1 MNRSRLYVEVVTH
14 KTNLNFTTQLALDG
28 DKWSVVV
35 GNNKIR
41 AVSTREYDVPVSGQ
55 SDAAKDQKIEYI
67 LNKAVGHLRNIFYF
81 SFDLTMQWGYVGG
94 YNGVQL
100 QNNDGF
106 FPSIHNNGTSTTS
119 VTYDQKHIVDNQ
131 KVLDDI
137 KNSRAR
143 SLKTML
149 NYWRR
154 AKELDDLGFDS
165 EAFLNYFKV
174 IECLAQLDK
183 NDGTATDIKL
193 RFSSQKTLQKR
204 YKFRTHKQLSGDIAF
219 TARALATANL
229 DARIKRGL
237 VEKMLDIMYIRHGW
251 NIAHKLLRPNP
262 YDTYDAMGQHSDEF
276 RLVMIEN
283 SNIETV
289 TKFLILNYI
298 KPGKYPLGPI
308 FFVKK
313 H

>member
-14 KTNLNFTTQLALDG
+14 KTNLNFTTEISLGD
-28 DKWSVVV
+28 DKWNVAV

-41 AVSTREYDVPVSGQ
+41 AVSGKEYDVPMPGHSNI
-55 SDAAKDQKIEYI
+55 AKDREIEHI
-67 LNKAVGHLRNIFYF
+67 MNKVVGHLRNIFYF
-81 SFDLTMQWGYVGG
+81 SFELTMQWGYVGG
-94 YNGVQL
+94 YDGVQL

-106 FPSIHNNGTSTTS
+106 FPSIHNNGTSSTS
-119 VTYDQKHIVDNQ
+119 MAYTPESIVGNQ
-131 KVLDDI
+131 MVLKDI
-137 KNSRAR
+137 RNSRVR
-143 SLKTML
+143 GLKTML

-165 EAFLNYFKV
+165 EAFLNYFKIV
-174 IECLAQLDK
+174 ECLEQLNK
-183 NDGTATDIKL
+183 NDKTAGAIKS
-193 RFSSQKTLQKR
+193 RFSSQKTLQQR
-204 YKFRTHKQLSGDIAF
+204 YKFRGHKQLSGDIAF
-219 TARALATANL
+219 IAKALATANL
-229 DARIKRGL
+229 DAKIKRGFA
-237 VEKMLDIMYIRHGW
+237 EKMLDIMYIRHGW

-283 SNIETV
+283 ENIESI

-308 FFVKK
+308 FVVIK